1 MKILYNLPKKII
13 FCKKCVMS
21 NQRPSSIQEFKHTKE
36 RKNAKYLNFDNDQI
50 CDACNAS
57 EQKNLIDWKLR
68 EKELLKLLDRY
79 RKNNG
84 EYDCIVPGSGGKD
97 SIKQSHLLKYK
108 YGMNPLTVT
117 WCPIMSTDYGHE
129 NFKNWIEVGGFDNIS
144 FKQNGKTIKILTKL
158 AIKNLFHPFQTFILG
173 QKNYPVRLA
182 LKLNINLI
190 FYGENEAEYGN
201 PIADNLNSL
210 RNKSYYTAK
219 NIKNLFLAGIPVN
232 KLINK
237 YKLSLVDLK
246 PYLPIE
252 NHEFEKKNLEVH
264 YLGYYKR
271 WLPQEAYYYS
281 VKHSNFKPR
290 PYRTQGTYSKYRSID
305 DKIDDLNY
313 YCSFIKFGLGRC
325 SHEASQEI
333 RNKHIT
339 RKEGLA
345 LVKKF
350 DGEFPSIYF
359 DEVMNHLEMNK
370 KDFLKLTDKF
380 RSPHLW
386 KKIKDKWKLRHTVNF
401 DGVDD

>member
-1 MKILYNLPKKII
+1 
-13 FCKKCVMS
+13 
-21 NQRPSSIQEFKHTKE
+21 
-36 RKNAKYLNFDNDQI
+36 
-50 CDACNAS
+50 
-57 EQKNLIDWKLR
+57 
-68 EKELLKLLDRY
+68 
-79 RKNNG
+79 
-84 EYDCIVPGSGGKD
+84 
-97 SIKQSHLLKYK
+97 
-108 YGMNPLTVT
+108 MNPLTVT
-117 WCPIMSTDYGHE
+117 WCPIMSTDYVHE

-281 VKHSNFKPR
+281 VKHTEP
-290 PYRTQGTYSKYRSID
+290 
-305 DKIDDLNY
+305 
-313 YCSFIKFGLGRC
+313 
-325 SHEASQEI
+325 
-333 RNKHIT
+333 
-339 RKEGLA
+339 KE
-345 LVKKF
+345 
-350 DGEFPSIYF
+350 
-359 DEVMNHLEMNK
+359 
-370 KDFLKLTDKF
+370 
-380 RSPHLW
+380 
-386 KKIKDKWKLRHTVNF
+386 HTVNIEA
-401 DGVDD
+401 